1 VPNGPSQYRW
11 LSKVISF
18 VVIIIVTLLVAL
30 LIRSKM
36 PEQKVGEA
44 FTTCARFRDGSR
56 LAVSSPV
63 MIAGVRVGEVT
74 RLSVDG
80 AFARIDMV
88 LVDDIDI
95 PVDSWVTKKAYSPF
109 GDSYIEIIPTGGE
122 AGAPTAQRLR
132 SGECL
137 PRVLEGASTDRMLRA
152 IDDVM
157 PRVTR
162 GLDRVHEVALYGRK
176 WAHGTLEDK
185 LLDADKWLREGHIE
199 KPLANADEAL
209 ARLESGAVAARDAVS
224 NAEPRVE
231 RGFDSVEN
239 GVGAARKRIAEL
251 QVSLRDGMQNIR
263 SGLDRVDEPVDDFA
277 ELVAA
282 VNEGRGD
289 DYKGTLGRLVNDPSL
304 ADSIEDAT
312 DSAREGVGSFS
323 RFKSWLGLR
332 TEFNIFSRQPRFY
345 VTAEVRAR
353 TDKFYLVE
361 LERGPLGDIPDDTI
375 SDAVG
380 VPEYYRHHVIH
391 DGIRYTLQFGKTFG
405 NWFQIRGG
413 VKESTFGFG
422 ADVLMR
428 QGRLKLSADL
438 YGSYQYVPRLKL
450 AGALAVFRSIYLIA
464 GIDDV
469 LNEPGYLPID
479 QGNTDV
485 PKQFEEVRYG
495 RDWFLGAELHFDDA
509 DLSTLLRVYGALL
522 VGLL

>member
-1 VPNGPSQYRW
+1 MSW
-11 LSKVISF
+11 LSRLVSI
-18 VVIIIVTLLVAL
+18 VVMVGVAL
-30 LIRSKM
+30 IVLLWIRSRM
-36 PEQKVGEA
+36 PESEVGEA

-56 LAVSSPV
+56 LAVGSPV

-74 RLSVDG
+74 NLTIENG
-80 AFARIDMV
+80 FARIDMV
-88 LVDDIDI
+88 LVDATNI
-95 PVDSWVTKKAYSPF
+95 PIDSWVTKRAYSPF
-109 GDSYIEIIPTGGE
+109 GDSYVEIIPTGGDP
-122 AGAPTAQRLR
+122 GAPTAQRLK
-132 SGECL
+132 SGQCL
-137 PRVLEGASTDRMLRA
+137 VRVLEGSSTDRMLRA

-157 PRVTR
+157 PRVVR

-176 WAHGTLEDK
+176 WALGTLEDK
-185 LLDADKWLREGHIE
+185 ILDADRWLDEGHIE
-199 KPLANADEAL
+199 RPLAAADQAL
-209 ARLESGAVAARDAVS
+209 ARLESGAVAAADAV
-224 NAEPRVE
+224 AGARPRVD
-231 RGFDSVEN
+231 RTLDRVGD
-239 GVGAARKRIAEL
+239 GVATARKRIAEL
-251 QVSLRDGMQNIR
+251 QVDLREGMANVR
-263 SGLDRVDEPVDDFA
+263 SGMDGIDEPADDFA
-277 ELVAA
+277 ELVVA

-304 ADSIEDAT
+304 ADSIEEAT

-361 LERGPLGDIPDDTI
+361 LERGPLGDVPDDEI

-380 VPEYYRHHVIH
+380 VPEYARHQVIK
-391 DGIRYTLQFGKTFG
+391 DGLRYTLQFGKTFG

-422 ADVLMR
+422 ADMLLR
-428 QGRLKLSADL
+428 EGRLKFSADL
-438 YGSYQYVPRLKL
+438 YGAYQYVPRVKL

-469 LNEPGYLPID
+469 LNEPGYLRINK
-479 QGNTDV
+479 GNTDV
-485 PKQFEEVRYG
+485 PIQFDQVRYG
-495 RDWFLGAELHFDDA
+495 RDYFLGAELHFDDA